1 MSTYSRIVFSI
12 LIFLLKIFQIKSKAF
27 RQLNEN
33 ENNHFKASTL
43 ITKKIIIIDSGIKI
57 ANQDLSDP
65 KYQTMLSN
73 EQKISTS
80 TDAGLTS
87 IIIVNGFDSTF
98 HIIFSK
104 NYTYLLSNSGQIT
117 NIFSFDDINGS
128 SQILLS
134 FYYSNNYYCSIIF
147 INTENKLELHKYIY
161 SSSSNYKQKI
171 NETVYTSQNFKNY
184 TINSN
189 IISCLVMY
197 NSINNFLT
205 CFLDITENEKTISA
219 IIFDLYLNLYNEK
232 SMNTTSFAKIIRSIA
247 TTDKTKALVCY
258 IGDDFAC
265 YCFVYDLMK
274 NIFGNEEK
282 YIDKCETK
290 LSLFSL
296 DYYLDK
302 KEFILYCYS
311 DGKFKL
317 IKFDKNLEIEM
328 INGEKILYFQKENC
342 DDSDSSLVYLTD
354 YSEYFLLTNC
364 GNDTI
369 SRDKINFSSEE
380 NNIEEKEKERES
392 EEELEESRENE
403 EEFENYNE
411 YEKFLEEYE
420 SEEIISEK
428 EKNNIETK
436 IIIKKINIKKSEI
449 INKLDEL
456 IKNIEP
462 DIIYKYIGDDYNI
475 TIGQSGKFNKN
486 ETNIELLSCEDIL
499 KEIYK
504 LNDSE
509 LIIVQLEIDK
519 NNTVALIDQ
528 IEYVVY
534 NNKNE
539 KLNLSYCKD
548 INININYEIK
558 NTSLL
563 NMPLITQ
570 FSKDGIDILNIND
583 DFFNDIC
590 FSYSINKTDIILED
604 RIVDIYQNFS
614 LCDSNCTYENIN
626 ISSKIITC
634 KCKIK
639 TEAQTD
645 VGPLSFTKAV
655 SETFKQSNFFVIKCN
670 DLVFDFS
677 DKSSNYGFWILLILI
692 IIHIPLL
699 IHYFIY
705 GIKSIQTFVTNEMK
719 KNDYIVNTANPIKKK
734 KRVSQKYQNLE
745 IDFNNKN
752 DSNTPIANKLNENS
766 GNIIKI
772 NKEQREQKKK
782 GSIKKSYLKM
792 KRQSQ
797 NVIHHKTIEDFSLK
811 KLGKYRV
818 KRKSQIT
825 INNNIAE
832 NIISKQILNKSKK
845 NNIEKIKDNKYY
857 SLIHINANNTG
868 KKIKVKSN
876 YILNVYEY
884 KEAIKNDD
892 RSFWRILYISLL
904 YNEKLFYAFI
914 FNSPIEIRS
923 LRICLVIFSYSFN
936 LALNSLFY
944 TNEKISQRYHYTGEN
959 LLLFSVVNN
968 ITNSVFSTLINY
980 ILFVILRVLFNPRR
994 DLENIFR
1001 DEEKKLRKDKQYAVS
1016 KSKKKEIISKI
1027 NKIYRRIKIRS
1038 LIFIIF
1044 EFILMLL
1051 LFYYITSFCCVF
1063 KSTQVSWL
1071 LGWVASF
1078 TFSVFL
1084 ELVIS
1089 IAIATLYK
1097 EALLYKLEFIYKI
1110 VIFAYKT
1117 C

>member
-1 MSTYSRIVFSI
+1 MSMLLRIIFVFF
-12 LIFLLKIFQIKSKAF
+12 IFLSKFLQIKSNAQKF
-27 RQLNEN
+27 NEN
-33 ENNHFKASTL
+33 KNPYHFKASTI
-43 ITKKIIIIDSGIKI
+43 ITKEIIIVDSNIRI
-57 ANQDLSDP
+57 TNQDLSNP
-65 KYQTMLSN
+65 NYQCNFDNSQT
-73 EQKISTS
+73 ISTS
-80 TDAGLTS
+80 NDAALTS
-87 IIIVNGFDSTF
+87 IFTINGFDSTF
-98 HIIFSK
+98 HLIYSK
-104 NYTYLLSNSGQIT
+104 NNIYILSNLGQLT
-117 NIFSFDDINGS
+117 NKFNFNDVNGS
-128 SQILLS
+128 SENFLP
-134 FYYSNNYYCSIIF
+134 FYYSNTYFCSIIF
-147 INTENKLELHKYIY
+147 INKQNKLELHKYIY

-171 NETVYTSQNFKNY
+171 NETVYTSQNYQNY
-184 TINSN
+184 IIKSD
-189 IISCLVMY
+189 IISCQLMY
-197 NSINNFLT
+197 LISMDLQT

-219 IIFDLYLNLYNEK
+219 INFNLDLNFYNEK
-232 SMNTTSFAKIIRSIA
+232 TVNTTSFPKIIRSV
-247 TTDKTKALVCY
+247 TTDKSQTLVCY
-258 IGDDFAC
+258 IGDDYGC
-265 YCFVYDLMK
+265 YCLVYNINK
-274 NIFGNEEK
+274 NSWSNEEK
-282 YIDKCETK
+282 YIDKCEQK
-290 LSLFSL
+290 LSLFGL
-296 DYYLDK
+296 NYYI
-302 KEFILYCYS
+302 ETSEYILYCYS
-311 DGKFKL
+311 DNTFKIL
-317 IKFDKNLEIEM
+317 KLNMNFEIEM
-328 INGEKILYFQKENC
+328 INGEKIIYFKKENC
-342 DDSDSSLVYLTD
+342 VENDSSFVYLTD
-354 YSEYFLLTNC
+354 YSEYYLLSNC
-364 GNDTI
+364 NNNNTI
-369 SRDKINFSSEE
+369 SKDKIQFKIE
-380 NNIEEKEKERES
+380 NNTNKKEKEEEN
-392 EEELEESRENE
+392 EEELEEKEENN
-403 EEFENYNE
+403 EEFENYNGFE
-411 YEKFLEEYE
+411 ECLENYELEEENYE
-420 SEEIISEK
+420 NEK
-428 EKNNIETK
+428 SNIETK
-436 IIIKKINIKKSEI
+436 IVIEKIDIKKSEI
-449 INKLDEL
+449 INKLDEI
-456 IKNIEP
+456 IKNNDP
-462 DIIYKYIGDDYNI
+462 DIIYKYIGDTYNI
-475 TIGQSGKFNKN
+475 TIAQSDKFNKN

-519 NNTVALIDQ
+519 NNTVALTDQ

>member
-486 ETNIELLSCEDIL
+486 ETNIELLSCENIL
-499 KEIYK
+499 RENYK
-504 LNDSE
+504 LNDTE
-509 LIIVQLEIDK
+509 LTIVQLEIDK
-519 NNTVALIDQ
+519 NNEIAITDQ
-528 IEYVVY
+528 VEYVIY
-534 NNKNE
+534 NNRKE
-539 KLNLSYCKD
+539 KLDLSYCKD
-548 INININYEIK
+548 NSIEVNYEIK
-558 NTSLL
+558 NTSFL
-563 NMPLITQ
+563 NMTIISK
-570 FSKDGIDILNIND
+570 FSEDGIDVLNIND

-590 FSYSINKTDIILED
+590 FPYSINKTDIILED
-604 RIVDIYQNFS
+604 RIVDIYQNYS
-614 LCDSNCTYENIN
+614 LCDTDCVYENIDLN
-626 ISSKIITC
+626 SKIITC

-639 TEAQTD
+639 TEIQTD
-645 VGPLSFTKAV
+645 IEPLTFTKAV
-655 SETFKQSNFFVIKCN
+655 SETFKQSNFFAIKCYN
-670 DLVFDFS
+670 LVFDFNE
-677 DKSSNYGFWILLILI
+677 KSSNYGFWILLILI

-699 IHYFIY
+699 AHYFIF
-705 GIKSIQTFVTNEMK
+705 GIKSVQTFVSNEMI
-719 KNDYIVNTANPIKKK
+719 KNDYMINESNPVNKK
-734 KRVSQKYQNLE
+734 KRISKKNSE
-745 IDFNNKN
+745 IDINFKSNSNSPMVNNLIE
-752 DSNTPIANKLNENS
+752 NTI
-766 GNIIKI
+766 NIDKI
-772 NKEQREQKKK
+772 NKESKERKKK
-782 GSIKKSYLKM
+782 LSLKKNYFRF
-792 KRQSQ
+792 KRKSQ
-797 NVIHHKTIEDFSLK
+797 KELNHKTIEDPSLI
-811 KLGKYRV
+811 KLGKYTK
-818 KRKSQIT
+818 KRKSQKT
-825 INNNIAE
+825 TNSNLAE
-832 NIISKQILNKSKK
+832 NIISKQIRNKNTNKD
-845 NNIEKIKDNKYY
+845 NTEKIIDNKYY

-868 KKIKVKSN
+868 KKIKIKSD
-876 YILNVYEY
+876 YILNVYEF
-884 KEAIKNDD
+884 KEAVKNDN
-892 RSFWRILYISLL
+892 RSFFRLLYISLL
-904 YNEKLFYAFI
+904 YNEKFLYAFV
-914 FNSPIEIRS
+914 FNSPVNIRS
-923 LRICLVIFSYSFN
+923 LRICLVIFCYSFN
-936 LALNSLFY
+936 LALNALFY
-944 TNEKISQRYHYTGEN
+944 TNEKLSERYHYTGQN
-959 LLLFSVVNN
+959 LILFSFVNN
-968 ITNSVFSTLINY
+968 ITNSLFSTFANY
-980 ILFVILRVLFNPRR
+980 ILTLILKILLNPRR

-1001 DEEKKLRKDKQYAVS
+1001 SEERKLKKDKQYVVS
-1016 KSKKKEIISKI
+1016 KSKKKEII
-1027 NKIYRRIKIRS
+1027 IRVNRVYKHMRVRN

-1044 EFILMLL
+1044 EFVFMLL
-1051 LFYYITSFCCVF
+1051 IFYYITSFCCVF

-1078 TFSVFL
+1078 IFSIILEVF
-1084 ELVIS
+1084 IS
-1089 IAIATLYK
+1089 FIIATLYR
-1097 EALLYKLEFIYKI
+1097 EALSYQLKFIYKI
-1110 VIFAYKT
+1110 IIFIYKI